1 MSIIKVTL
9 PYGEIPVTGKQVSFV
24 APCNC
29 IETTGLQIDG
39 EFYTVV
45 DTLCEC
51 VTGIGRRWDT
61 GAIVS
66 VILDVEKKLAYL
78 SGGSSSRGTVI
89 TLTVDGWGPSADGK
103 YAQTVAVHG
112 VTGLDTQVVVVD
124 VALSD
129 TDANADQAM
138 ISAFA
143 LVASHKATPGDGEI
157 TFKAAKIPDVNI
169 QINVG
174 VF

>member
-1 MSIIKVTL
+1 MSVIKVTL
-9 PYGEIPVTGKQVSFV
+9 PYGEIPVTGKQVSFI

-29 IETTGLQIDG
+29 IEATGLQIDG

-78 SGGSSSRGTVI
+78 SGGSSSRATVVA
-89 TLTVDGWGPSADGK
+89 LTVADWVAGDNGM
-103 YAQTVAVHG
+103 YEQTVRTPG
-112 VTGLDTQVVVVD
+112 VTGTDTQVVVVD

-129 TDANADQAM
+129 DTNANAQMLDG
-138 ISAFA
+138 FA
-143 LVASHKATPGDGEI
+143 LIASNKATAGDGTI
-157 TFKAAKIPDVNI
+157 TFKATKIPEHNI
-169 QINVG
+169 QICVG

>member
-1 MSIIKVTL
+1 MSVIKVTL

-29 IETTGLQIDG
+29 IEATGLQIDG

-78 SGGSSSRGTVI
+78 SGGSSSRATVVA
-89 TLTVDGWGPSADGK
+89 LTVADWVAGDNGM
-103 YAQTVAVHG
+103 YEQTVRTPG
-112 VTGLDTQVVVVD
+112 VIGSDAQVVVVD

-129 TDANADQAM
+129 DTNANAQMLDG
-138 ISAFA
+138 FA
-143 LVASHKATPGDGEI
+143 YSP
-157 TFKAAKIPDVNI
+157 IPSSIMRGADP
-169 QINVG
+169 
-174 VF
+174 